1 MRVILR
7 TFTIWVLTALINAVV
22 SASVLA
28 FSDTE
33 FNMWSFTFLLAFFF
47 TLIFSVPAGFIFFIL
62 FTVTEKSDAGYLFR
76 VLLVTGFITASIST
90 ALFYTAFNTAFKG
103 FTIFLVFSIV
113 LSTISAILLHHKF
126 IAATCK
132 SHLPP

>member
-1 MRVILR
+1 MHIILR

-33 FNMWSFTFLLAFFF
+33 FNAWLFTFLLAFFF
-47 TLIFSVPAGFIFFIL
+47 TLLFSAPAVFIFFIL
-62 FTVTEKSDAGYLFR
+62 FTATEKNDAGYLFR
-76 VLLVTGFITASIST
+76 VLLVTGFITASIS
-90 ALFYTAFNTAFKG
+90 AAAFYTAFSTAFKE

-113 LSTISAILLHHKF
+113 LSTISAIMLHHKF
-126 IAATCK
+126 IVATCK